1 MVAANVGV
9 RVLSTAAK
17 IAFDLYKKDGVSL
30 LHSLLSP
37 INFVLLL
44 LLLLLILTLIYTFAI
59 FIEYSYVFSVAG
71 CMPASRESDF
81 TRAHHRLEHIFHGI
95 VSL

>member
-30 LHSLLSP
+30 LHSLRSP
-37 INFVLLL
+37 INFVLF
-44 LLLLLILTLIYTFAI
+44 IIIIIIINIDINIYI
-59 FIEYSYVFSVAG
+59 CDIY
-71 CMPASRESDF
+71 
-81 TRAHHRLEHIFHGI
+81 
-95 VSL
+95 